1 MQYSALSNGTR
12 SLKESKEFEG
22 NQRVVPELPGL
33 EIWVAHLFCRPSLCL
48 GQNLQPRGLIGNRF
62 E

>member
-12 SLKESKEFEG
+12 SLKESKELEG
-22 NQRVVPELPGL
+22 NQRAVPELPGL
-33 EIWVAHLFCRPSLCL
+33 GILVVHLFCRPSRCL
-48 GQNLQPRGLIGNRF
+48 GQNLQPRGLARIRF